1 MGQPAKVLV
10 VEDDAGVVELL
21 VRALEREGFEVEV
34 TDRGAEAPTRVEGG
48 DVDIVLLDLNLPDAD
63 GLDVCRRIRERLPA
77 LPVVMLTGRGSELDV
92 VAGLEAGAHD
102 YVSKPFSVAELIAR
116 MHANLR
122 PSGHAAAVPLEGRLE
137 LRGLVVERTTR
148 RVERDGRDVDLTPAE
163 LDVLAVLVADTG
175 RVVSRE
181 RIVEHLRREHGAGS
195 NRSLDMHISSLRKKL
210 GDDEPTARLIT
221 TVRGVGFRFEDGP

>member
-1 MGQPAKVLV
+1 MGEPAKVLV

-21 VRALEREGFEVEV
+21 VRALEREGFAVEV
-34 TDRGAEAPTRVEGG
+34 TDRGAQAPTRVEAG

-116 MHANLR
+116 MRANLR
-122 PSGHAAAVPLEGRLE
+122 PSGHAAAVPLDDRLE
-137 LRGLVVERTTR
+137 LRGVAVERTER
-148 RVERDGRDVDLTPAE
+148 RVERDGREVELTPAE
-163 LDVLAVLVADTG
+163 LDVLAVLMADSG

-181 RIVEHLRREHGAGS
+181 RIVDHLRREHGAGS

-210 GDDEPTARLIT
+210 GDDDPAARLIT